1 MAITRQNEIIEKAA
15 ASDAS
20 AVPRYNLRTPDGA
33 LIGENVALELANA
46 VTQMGTP
53 VNAAALNEML
63 AASGVTAGAAS
74 AYTLAQEGFALFD
87 GAPVRFR
94 LHAASG
100 AGATLNVNGTG
111 AKALKT
117 VLGDAMP
124 SAIPAGMWVD
134 AKYSTVADA
143 YILSG
148 GSVSAAQIAA
158 WDARQTAA
166 QVKSAI
172 ESHSKVLVRQQLTS
186 NSAALIVPLA
196 SGYTQYKLNA
206 MLYAYNDKYDGSLFI
221 SAGGSWSD
229 NTGMGYEYNATTDRF
244 DVDKR
249 AAYAE
254 LGSFEGLA
262 KGTKSEYPIF
272 VSGILTK
279 MTNGYVIAHMQ
290 TLNAF
295 MENITDAVI
304 VTSTAIN
311 QFYLS
316 DVNGYLKVASGSF
329 VALEGIA

>member
-1 MAITRQNEIIEKAA
+1 MKNRESLYPGRVKLTPVDAA
-15 ASDAS
+15 KGIYDLVRADE
-20 AVPRYNLRTPDGA
+20 PQ
-33 LIGENVALELANA
+33 EE
-46 VTQMGTP
+46 GTP
-53 VNAAALNEML
+53 LNKKLLDYAVAAC
-63 AASGVTAGAAS
+63 GVTAGTAT
-74 AYTLAQEGFALFD
+74 AYTLDDEFGGFELVD
-87 GAPVRFR
+87 GAKVNFR
-94 LHAASG
+94 LHVASG
-100 AGATLNVNGTG
+100 VDPTLNVNGTG

-117 VLGDAMP
+117 SLGDAMP

-148 GSVSAAQIAA
+148 GSVSS
-158 WDARQTAA
+158 A

-206 MLYAYNDKYDGSLFI
+206 MLYAYKDKYDGSLYI

-229 NTGMGYEYNATTDRF
+229 GTGMGFEYNMTTNKF
-244 DVDKR
+244 DVNTH

-254 LGSFEGLA
+254 LGSFEGLV
-262 KGTKSEYPIF
+262 KNTKSEYPIF

-279 MTNGYVIAHMQ
+279 MANGYVIAHMQ

-295 MENITDAVI
+295 MKNMTDAVI

-311 QFYLS
+311 QFCLGDLYG
-316 DVNGYLKVASGSF
+316 DIKVASGSF

>member
-1 MAITRQNEIIEKAA
+1 MKNRESLYPGRVKLTPVDAA
-15 ASDAS
+15 NGIYDLVRADE
-20 AVPRYNLRTPDGA
+20 PQ
-33 LIGENVALELANA
+33 EE
-46 VTQMGTP
+46 GTP
-53 VNAAALNEML
+53 LNKKLLDYAVAAC
-63 AASGVTAGAAS
+63 GVTAGTAT
-74 AYTLAQEGFALFD
+74 AYTLDDEFGGFELVD
-87 GAPVRFR
+87 GAKVNFR
-94 LHAASG
+94 LHVASG
-100 AGATLNVNGTG
+100 ANPTLNVNGTG

-124 SAIPAGMWVD
+124 SAIPAGMWVE

-148 GSVSAAQIAA
+148 GSVSSAQIAA
-158 WDARQTAA
+158 WNARQTAA

-172 ESHSKVLVRQQLTS
+172 EAHSKVLVRQQLTS

-206 MLYAYNDKYDGSLFI
+206 MLYAYKDKYDGSLFI

-229 NTGMGYEYNATTDRF
+229 RAGMGYEYNATTDRF
-244 DVDKR
+244 DVENGV
-249 AAYAE
+249 ACAE
-254 LGSFEGLA
+254 LGSFEGLTE
-262 KGTKSEYPIF
+262 GTQSEYPIF

-295 MENITDAVI
+295 MENMTDAVI

>member
-1 MAITRQNEIIEKAA
+1 MKNRESLYPGRVKLTPVDAA
-15 ASDAS
+15 NGIYD
-20 AVPRYNLRTPDGA
+20 
-33 LIGENVALELANA
+33 LIRADQPQEV
-46 VTQMGTP
+46 GTP
-53 VNAAALNEML
+53 LNKKLLDFAVAAC
-63 AASGVTAGAAS
+63 GVTAGTDT
-74 AYTLAQEGFALFD
+74 AYTLDDEFGGFELVD
-87 GAPVRFR
+87 GAKVNFR
-94 LHAASG
+94 LHVASG
-100 AGATLNVNGTG
+100 VNPTLNVNDTG
-111 AKALKT
+111 AKPIKT
-117 VLGDAMP
+117 IIGDSMP

-158 WDARQTAA
+158 WDAKQTAA

-172 ESHSKVLVRQQLTS
+172 EAHSKVLVRQTLSS

-206 MLYAYNDKYDGSLFI
+206 MLYAYSDKYDGELFI

-229 NTGMGYEYNATTDRF
+229 GTGMGYEYNATTDRF
-244 DVDKR
+244 AVDNR

-254 LGSFEGLA
+254 LGSFEGLT
-262 KGTKSEYPIF
+262 KGTKSQYPIF

-295 MENITDAVI
+295 MENITEAVI

>member
-1 MAITRQNEIIEKAA
+1 MKNRDSAFPGRIKLTPVDEANGIYDLTRADEPQEE
-15 ASDAS
+15 
-20 AVPRYNLRTPDGA
+20 
-33 LIGENVALELANA
+33 
-46 VTQMGTP
+46 GTP
-53 VNAAALNEML
+53 LNKKLLDFAVAAC
-63 AASGVTAGAAS
+63 GVTAGTAT
-74 AYTLAQEGFALFD
+74 AYTLDDEFGGFELVD
-87 GAPVRFR
+87 GAKVNFR
-94 LHAASG
+94 LHVASG
-100 AGATLNVNGTG
+100 VDPTLNVNDTG
-111 AKALKT
+111 AKPIKT
-117 VLGDAMP
+117 IIGDSMP

-206 MLYAYNDKYDGSLFI
+206 MLYAYSDIHDGRLHI
-221 SAGGSWSD
+221 SAGGSWID
-229 NTGMGYEYNATTDRF
+229 GTGMGYEYNATTDRF
-244 DVDKR
+244 DVENR
-249 AAYAE
+249 AACAE
-254 LGSFEGLA
+254 LGSFEGLT
-262 KGTKSEYPIF
+262 KGTKSQYPIF

-295 MENITDAVI
+295 MENITEAVI

>member
-1 MAITRQNEIIEKAA
+1 MKNRESLYPGRVK
-15 ASDAS
+15 
-20 AVPRYNLRTPDGA
+20 LTPVDEANGIYD
-33 LIGENVALELANA
+33 LIRADEPQEV
-46 VTQMGTP
+46 GTP
-53 VNAAALNEML
+53 LNKKLLDFAVAAC
-63 AASGVTAGAAS
+63 GVTAGTAT
-74 AYTLAQEGFALFD
+74 AYTLDDEFGGFELVD
-87 GAPVRFR
+87 GARVNFR
-94 LHAASG
+94 LHVASG
-100 AGATLNVNGTG
+100 VNPTLNVNGTG

-134 AKYSTVADA
+134 AKYSTVADD

-148 GSVSAAQIAA
+148 DSVSSAQIAA
-158 WDARQTAA
+158 WNARQTAA

-206 MLYAYNDKYDGSLFI
+206 MLYAYNNKYDGSLYI

-229 NTGMGYEYNATTDRF
+229 GTGMGFEYNMTTNKF
-244 DVDKR
+244 DVDTR
-249 AAYAE
+249 AAFAE

-262 KGTKSEYPIF
+262 KNTQSEYPIF

>member
-1 MAITRQNEIIEKAA
+1 MKNRESLYPGRVKLTPVDAA
-15 ASDAS
+15 NGIYDLVRADE
-20 AVPRYNLRTPDGA
+20 PQ
-33 LIGENVALELANA
+33 EE
-46 VTQMGTP
+46 GTP
-53 VNAAALNEML
+53 LNKKLLDFAVAAC
-63 AASGVTAGAAS
+63 GVTAGTAT
-74 AYTLAQEGFALFD
+74 AYTLDDEFGGFELVD
-87 GAPVRFR
+87 GAKVNFR
-94 LHAASG
+94 LHVASG
-100 AGATLNVNGTG
+100 VNPTLNVNGTG

-134 AKYSTVADA
+134 AKYSTVADD

-186 NSAALIVPLA
+186 NSDALIVPLA
-196 SGYTQYKLNA
+196 SGYPQYQRNA
-206 MLYAYNDKYDGSLFI
+206 MLYAYNNKYDGSLYI

-229 NTGMGYEYNATTDRF
+229 GTGMGFEYNMTTNKF
-244 DVDKR
+244 DVDTR

-254 LGSFEGLA
+254 LGSFEGLT
-262 KGTKSEYPIF
+262 KGTKSQYPIF